1 MSKGRKKI
9 RHRKTIN
16 GGAGEDGGQQ
26 KSQETS
32 QEKYERMKL
41 ELLNYNKNEYQPLI
55 DIIETLYKTYEHK
68 VKHLEQLYMSF
79 LAKKKILEEE
89 QSPLSD
95 NEKEQLRE
103 IIREYFE
110 SKEKMLQ
117 FKKNCKSSKLFISD
131 CKTKVIERI
140 KEFLTRLYHLLQKN
154 ENRESKVEQSIV
166 SKDGLTDFFKEIYR
180 LKKLE
185 SCQEFSDLTSKNV
198 ESLVG
203 YVSELKLPDEDKNLV
218 STIET
223 LFPQNRS
230 IELDDSQQQYI
241 SAAKQQA
248 AEDTQN
254 STSNTKLPD
263 VIDEL
268 VSKIKKQ
275 GRRDI
280 LDKVTL
286 VMQRYINGNI
296 TYDVLLI
303 SLNGYLDELSQDGG
317 SQSVRRN
324 KRKTKKQNKNKN
336 KYKRSKKHHH
346 RTKRHMKR
354 HMKTKRHMKRH
365 RKTKRHTKRY

>member
-16 GGAGEDGGQQ
+16 GGAREEEEQQ

-55 DIIETLYKTYEHK
+55 DNIETLYKTYEHK
-68 VKHLEQLYMSF
+68 VTHLEQLYVSF
-79 LAKKKILEEE
+79 LAKKKRLEKE

-117 FKKNCKSSKLFISD
+117 FKKNCKSSKFFISD

-166 SKDGLTDFFKEIYR
+166 SKDDLTDFFKEIYR

-263 VIDEL
+263 VIDKL
-268 VSKIKKQ
+268 VSKIKEQ
-275 GRRDI
+275 GRTDI
-280 LDKVTL
+280 LDL
-286 VMQRYINGNI
+286 VIPHMNRYINQTI
-296 TYDVLLI
+296 DSSDLI
-303 SLNGYLDELSQDGG
+303 KNLEVYLTELPQGGG
-317 SQSVRRN
+317 SRYVRRN
-324 KRKTKKQNKNKN
+324 KRKTKKEIKN

-354 HMKTKRHMKRH
+354 HRKTKRHMKRH
-365 RKTKRHTKRY
+365 RNTKRY